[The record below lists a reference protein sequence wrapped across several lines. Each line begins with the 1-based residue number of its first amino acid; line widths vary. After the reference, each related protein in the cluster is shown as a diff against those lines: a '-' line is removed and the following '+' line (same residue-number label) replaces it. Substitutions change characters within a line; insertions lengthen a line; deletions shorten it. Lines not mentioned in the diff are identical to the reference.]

1 MHAVGRTLKG
11 LGIFLAC
18 VYVAWL
24 AFVDPTYLAL
34 NDDDPLLITALAVS
48 ITAALFFATCLAYST
63 LIKLPNERRR
73 AAPKL

>member
-1 MHAVGRTLKG
+1 MHAFRRTFEA
-11 LGIFLAC
+11 LGIFSAC

-24 AFVDPTYLAL
+24 AFIDPTYLAL

-48 ITAALFFATCLAYST
+48 ITAALSFAVCLAYST
-63 LIKLPNERRR
+63 LTKLPSERRR

>member
-1 MHAVGRTLKG
+1 MAS
-11 LGIFLAC
+11 

-48 ITAALFFATCLAYST
+48 ITAAIFFAACLAYST
-63 LIKLPNERRR
+63 LTKLPYERRR
-73 AAPKL
+73 AAPKR